1 MKCLGEIINKPLKT
15 DFVIVPND
23 TDTICH
29 RRDMQL
35 SATKRA
41 YNVNNKTLTIF
52 PLSCTFKYL
61 NKIVLIQKI
70 LIS

>member
-1 MKCLGEIINKPLKT
+1 MG
-15 DFVIVPND
+15 FVIVLCD
-23 TDTICH
+23 THTICH

-41 YNVNNKTLTIF
+41 YHVNNKTLAIF
-52 PLSCTFKYL
+52 QALSCTFKHL
-61 NKIVLIQKI
+61 NKIVFIQKI